1 MHDDELV
8 AVIIPAFN
16 AAHTLG
22 DTLASVRRQTHRHLE
37 IIVVDDGSHDR
48 TAEIAE
54 AHAAEDG
61 RVRLIRQENGG
72 VARAR
77 NAGAAASRAEY
88 LAPVDADDLWH
99 PEKIA
104 RQLAALRA
112 AGPEGGYAYTFSRHI
127 DAAGRAT
134 HDDGHYIEG
143 AAFLRSILQNF
154 VGNGSTLLIRRVA
167 FESVGG
173 YESALR
179 DQAGWQGCE
188 DYLLQVL
195 IARHWRVVC
204 VPAYLT
210 GYRKLEES
218 MSKARRRTVGSRC
231 AAYDMIARRV
241 PEVPAEILNAARA
254 MTLARTAVR
263 RSLRLQR
270 GALAMLRA
278 AFAADAPT
286 ATRESARE
294 VWNIPAVRL
303 ARIGARPA
311 DDRPHFRDLSPDQP
325 LRVRKPL
332 PLAGRLAALA
342 TRDEEFF
349 VPARPP
355 LVPPLTP
362 ETPHRHERRV

>member
-8 AVIIPAFN
+8 SVIIPAFN
-16 AAHTLG
+16 AAPTIGETL
-22 DTLASVRRQTHRHLE
+22 DSVRGQTHRHLE

-77 NAGAAASRAEY
+77 NAGAAASRAAY

-99 PEKIA
+99 PDKIA

-112 AGPEGGYAYTFSRHI
+112 AGPEAGYAYTFSRHI
-127 DAAGRAT
+127 DAASQAT
-134 HDDGHYIEG
+134 HDDGHHIEG
-143 AAFLRSILQNF
+143 AAFLRLILHNF
-154 VGNGSTLLIRRVA
+154 VGNGSSLLIRRVA
-167 FESVGG
+167 FDAVGG
-173 YESALR
+173 YEAALR
-179 DQAGWQGCE
+179 EEAGHQGCE

-210 GYRKLEES
+210 GYRKQEES
-218 MSKARRRTVGSRC
+218 MSSARRRTVDSRC
-231 AAYDMIARRV
+231 AAYEMIARRV
-241 PEVPAEILNAARA
+241 PEVPVEILNAARA
-254 MTLARTAVR
+254 KTLAQIAVWR
-263 RSLRLQR
+263 GLRLQN
-270 GALAMLRA
+270 GALGMLRA
-278 AFAADAPT
+278 AFAADART
-286 ATRESARE
+286 AARVSART

-303 ARIGARPA
+303 ARIGGRPA
-311 DDRPHFRDLSPDQP
+311 CAKPNFRNLDPDQP

-332 PLAGRLAALA
+332 PLARRLAALA
-342 TRDEEFF
+342 GRDEDFF

-355 LVPPLTP
+355 LAPSA
-362 ETPHRHERRV
+362 EHRHERRI